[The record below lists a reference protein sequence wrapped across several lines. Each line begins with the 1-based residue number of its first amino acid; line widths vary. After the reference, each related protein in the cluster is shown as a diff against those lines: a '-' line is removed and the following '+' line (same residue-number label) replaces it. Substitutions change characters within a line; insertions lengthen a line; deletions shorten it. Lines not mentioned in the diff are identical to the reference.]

1 MPKCDLNLYFVLLAL
16 NKLLIRYL
24 YTFSCSYENFL
35 IRIIDNLII

>member
-16 NKLLIRYL
+16 KLLIRYL
-24 YTFSCSYENFL
+24 YTFNCSYENFL